1 MPSSVRAGACAPCLP
16 APAIFLDL
24 FKKAAGLSCSAEL
37 RKYSVPRGDGG
48 CTVRISVGF
57 LLWTSRC
64 LWKQGDKNKGWNWTI
79 HSRELH
85 EAPWPCLQT
94 RCSYCSWQLTY
105 SFSSSS
111 VHAPHA
117 HSTASLNVTSRLWSS
132 AFFMVLI
139 SLHQLPQLSKY
150 WPSIS
155 WTSGSDHFLTSD
167 NSRSC
172 ALSLSAVSLRALE
185 INIEEYSRTEI
196 TPIRLKAPVVWMGN

>member
-94 RCSYCSWQLTY
+94 RRPYCSWQLTY

-117 HSTASLNVTSRLWSS
+117 PQHSFTECYKQALVLSFLHGPHISPSASST
-132 AFFMVLI
+132 F
-139 SLHQLPQLSKY
+139 
-150 WPSIS
+150 
-155 WTSGSDHFLTSD
+155 
-167 NSRSC
+167 
-172 ALSLSAVSLRALE
+172 
-185 INIEEYSRTEI
+185 
-196 TPIRLKAPVVWMGN
+196 